1 MLCMNNEK
9 TFSENMRLDKMVIN
23 YMNRFSGFKKHQKEL
38 PLPDILQYEKA
49 EEYCFY
55 DMPYSSSTVG
65 LFQYAHSMPIENGW
79 SVMCSALESL
89 EKSIYQNN
97 RRNADK
103 DTIQLYIENKVKKN
117 LKKIKNA
124 RMIKP
129 LLQYDKIV
137 INGVSYFN
145 LQYYEKIPAGRLP
158 AKNICK

>member
-1 MLCMNNEK
+1 
-9 TFSENMRLDKMVIN
+9 
-23 YMNRFSGFKKHQKEL
+23 
-38 PLPDILQYEKA
+38 
-49 EEYCFY
+49 
-55 DMPYSSSTVG
+55 MPYSSSTVG

-145 LQYYEKIPAGRLP
+145 LQYYEKYLQEDYLQKIFANDEYSEIHGGF
-158 AKNICK
+158 NY